1 MTSPPANS
9 ASGARRPLRSARPKR
24 SVSEFPPLHWTLPSA
39 RPAYVGDIAREAVH
53 VITRWSHACFEPGG
67 RSGAGRTNL
76 NEDGDQRRVS
86 RGLGRRHGL
95 RLA

>member
-9 ASGARRPLRSARPKR
+9 ASGARTPLRSARPKR
-24 SVSEFPPLHWTLPSA
+24 AVSEFTPLQWTLPSA

-67 RSGAGRTNL
+67 RSGAGRTI
-76 NEDGDQRRVS
+76 
-86 RGLGRRHGL
+86 
-95 RLA
+95 